1 MAFADF
7 LKIFSAQ
14 RQVGQAESLPI
25 AVSEL
30 KRRSRKI
37 RLFSPIPP
45 LKTGTADYI
54 DSLISELKYSDIDT
68 GNIEIIVDDEMFYNS
83 QIPEEYRGLKVS
95 SYRSIA
101 CLVPEGETN
110 IYFCANNEFHYYVHR
125 CLYLSQK
132 CGGRVVSVIHEPSNF
147 MLFNTL
153 CATNRYPFSDDQFPI
168 LSEHQLGEQAK
179 FWLDARRSGQ
189 LPFEIEF
196 GIMCQSHTLALSD
209 EVWTHSKYAA
219 LKLILESPHH
229 RGEMPRVVVSQH
241 PHNVT
246 KPAADP
252 SARPSPK
259 AAGAQGK
266 DGDVFTIGIFGWVSP
281 SKRVVQAFRAIA
293 CARAMLGRH
302 LKDKIRVIII
312 GQLPDPSHYDPQ
324 KAAAEHG
331 ISDIVT
337 FYGFTPRDEFVDKV
351 ASCNL
356 ILNLRYPSCGE
367 SSGTLQFASDLQ
379 IPVIST
385 SFQAFRES
393 DADIL
398 IAPFEPLEI
407 AQLSSHLWTLVSNW
421 ASDDVAE
428 KQSVPTDAFSNRFR
442 ISDLIESE
450 MHRR

>member
-1 MAFADF
+1 MAFVNF
-7 LKIFSAQ
+7 LRIFSAH
-14 RQVGQAESLPI
+14 RNVGQAQNLP
-25 AVSEL
+25 AAAMNL
-30 KRRSRKI
+30 KRKSRKI
-37 RLFSPIPP
+37 RIFSPIPP

-68 GNIEIIVDDEMFYNS
+68 DNVEIIVDDEMFSNS
-83 QIPEEYRGLKVS
+83 RIPE
-95 SYRSIA
+95 SYRSIKVHSYRAIA
-101 CLVPEGETN
+101 CAVPEDETN

-147 MLFNTL
+147 MLINTL
-153 CATNRYPFSDDQFPI
+153 CATNKYPFSDDQFPT

-246 KPAADP
+246 RPAAEP
-252 SARPSPK
+252 TKTTSSKVEK
-259 AAGAQGK
+259 APGK
-266 DGDVFTIGIFGWVSP
+266 DADVFTIGIFGWVSP
-281 SKRVVQAFRAIA
+281 SKRVIQAFRAIA
-293 CARAMLGRH
+293 CARTMLGRH

-324 KAAAEHG
+324 KAAVEYG

-351 ASCNL
+351 SSCNL

-407 AQLSSHLWTLVSNW
+407 AQLTSHLWTLVSNW
-421 ASDDVAE
+421 ASDDASA
-428 KQSVPTDAFSNRFR
+428 KDSGPTEAFSNRFR